1 MDADQPGYNQDVFYL
16 PVVHH
21 LWLTV
26 CDLLVYGVLAEYQEI
41 SSGVRAGKSVDGV
54 GSEL

>member
-21 LWLTV
+21 LWLTI
-26 CDLLVYGVLAEYQEI
+26 CDLLVYGVLAEYQKVYP
-41 SSGVRAGKSVDGV
+41 GTGGKQVFK
-54 GSEL
+54 